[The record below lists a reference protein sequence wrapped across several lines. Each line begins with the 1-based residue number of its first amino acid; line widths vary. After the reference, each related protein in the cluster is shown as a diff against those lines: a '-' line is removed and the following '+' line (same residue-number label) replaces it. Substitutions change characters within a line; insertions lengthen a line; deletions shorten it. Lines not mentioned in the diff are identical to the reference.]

1 MSNTTTIASTDITG
15 TTTPYL
21 LQDSI
26 GSESITTS
34 TTSSPSPSSTAP
46 ATDLGAMLSA
56 AIAGG
61 YLAHGSGGTYT
72 VTAPIVIHI
81 DSTIQGPMGIDLGGA
96 TIVSQI
102 TNGAPVIEFVVGPGV
117 DFRYLT
123 LSNFTIEG
131 NGQEGDGI
139 KIVADGNDRWVYN
152 WNIDHVVVNH
162 VGGYGLDVQ
171 GSVFQGL
178 ISDSSMTGNSA
189 GGAYFSHS
197 ANGGIVSSM
206 HWFGGSFEGNGG
218 DGLTLDN
225 GARDM
230 SVDGVTFANNHG
242 VGISA
247 GSGITSVTDSTFHD
261 NQGMGIWFQG
271 YGNFNNDSFTTSG
284 SQTTGIDGYLDGNAT
299 LIGNSS
305 TYTGAGVDPTVLA
318 NLQGHGQVF
327 TTGDSSALVTGANV
341 GVSAPGDDSVAH
353 VVTSDQGVALPSLAP
368 ITAATTAPVA
378 SSDGTGALESAL
390 TAAMTG
396 GYVAHLT
403 DATYTVTAPIVINVT
418 DPSQAAFGID
428 LGGAKIVSQI
438 DNGGPVI
445 EIVVGPGVNLS
456 SLTLSNFSINGSDGD
471 GIKIVADGTD
481 RGIGTLNIDNVSV
494 EHVDGIGLD
503 VIGNISHGLVVNSW
517 MNGNHQGGARFA
529 NGPHGGVASGL
540 EWVGGGFTLNDVAG
554 MILDNGAHDMT
565 VKGAYFVDNRGPG
578 IDATSGITLVQ
589 ESGFE
594 NNAGAGAIVQGPANF
609 TDVSFSTWG
618 NQTTAVGGYLTDGKV
633 TLTGS
638 GNEYYGSG
646 ADPTVLANIQ
656 GHGTV
661 AVAGTGTIVAGA
673 NVTVTGGDPVLDGTS
688 PSNPVTTPVVAEG
701 LANDTGVSATDQVTS
716 DAVLVGTA
724 EAGAVV
730 HFTVDGD
737 AIAATAT
744 AGAHGDWSYTPI
756 GLTDGVHTIVASETN
771 AAGTGSA
778 SLTFTL
784 DTTAPDVTA
793 ALVHD
798 AGTPTLTGTGDA
810 NATVHF
816 TIDGTDLAATA
827 TADASGLWSFTP
839 TGLTDGA
846 HTVIAS
852 ETDAAGNTGSASLAF
867 TLQPHPAAPEITGMA
882 LDGST
887 VTLSG
892 SGVAAGDVVE
902 FYDGNS
908 WIGWTRTDA
917 SGHWSYAASAASDV
931 PHTFGINE
939 YAANGVLHGANK
951 AVVGGTA
958 AATLTGTDGNDIID
972 ANGGNDTVVGGA
984 GADTLT
990 AGTGKATFAYNAVS
1004 DSTPGAAD
1012 TITDFKH
1019 GIDKIDF
1026 TAIAGI
1032 GTTGG
1037 VPQFQGNITGSGNL
1051 TLDAHSVAFLE
1062 AGGNTHVLVNTTNT
1076 AETVTTSDT
1085 HAADMEITLVGVH
1098 LGLTSTDFHHS

>member
-1 MSNTTTIASTDITG
+1 MSTTTAIASTDITG
-15 TTTPYL
+15 TTAPLL
-21 LQDSI
+21 LQ
-26 GSESITTS
+26 ESIASEAT
-34 TTSSPSPSSTAP
+34 TTSSPAASLAAP

-61 YLAHGSGGTYT
+61 YVAHASGGTFT

-117 DFRYLT
+117 DLRYLT
-123 LSNFTIEG
+123 LSNFTIQG

-139 KIVADGNDRWVYN
+139 KIVADGNDRWVYS
-152 WNIDHVVVNH
+152 WNIDHVTVDH

-171 GSVFQGL
+171 GSVFEGL
-178 ISDSSMTGNSA
+178 VSDSSMNGNGA

-197 ANGGIVSSM
+197 ANGGIVSAV
-206 HWFGGSFEGNGG
+206 HWFGGGFEGNDGA
-218 DGLTLDN
+218 GLTLDN

-230 SVDGVTFANNHG
+230 SVDHVTFADNHG

-247 GSGITSVTDSTFHD
+247 SSGITSVTDSTFDD
-261 NQGMGIWFQG
+261 NQGAGVWFQN
-271 YGNFNNDSFTTSG
+271 YGNFNNDTFTTSG
-284 SQTTGIDGYLDGNAT
+284 SQTTGIDGYLGSAT

-305 TYTGAGVDPTVLA
+305 AYTGTGTDPTVLA
-318 NLQGHGQVF
+318 NLQGNGQIF
-327 TTGDSSALVTGANV
+327 ASGNSSALVTGANV
-341 GVSAPGDDSVAH
+341 AISEPGDGSLAH
-353 VVTSDQGVALPSLAP
+353 VVTSDQGVALPTLTP
-368 ITAATTAPVA
+368 VTAATTASVA
-378 SSDGTGALESAL
+378 SSGGTGALEAAL
-390 TAAMTG
+390 TAAMAG

-503 VIGNISHGLVVNSW
+503 VIGNVSHGLVANSW

-529 NGPHGGVASGL
+529 NGPNGGVASGL
-540 EWVGGGFTLNDVAG
+540 EWDGGGFRLNGVAG
-554 MILDNGAHDMT
+554 LILDNGTHDMT
-565 VKGAYFVDNRGPG
+565 VKGAYFVENHGPG

-594 NNAGAGAIVQGPANF
+594 NNAGTGAIVQGSANF

-618 NQTTAVGGYLTDGKV
+618 TQTTAVGGYLDHGKV
-633 TLTGS
+633 TLTGV
-638 GNEYYGSG
+638 GNEYYGWG

-656 GHGTV
+656 GSGTV
-661 AVAGTGTIVAGA
+661 AVSGTGTIVAGA
-673 NVTVTGGDPVLDGTS
+673 NVTVTGGDPVIDGTS

-701 LANDTGVSATDQVTS
+701 LANDTGVSATDQITS
-716 DAVLVGTA
+716 DATLVGA
-724 EAGAVV
+724 ADAGAAV
-730 HFTVDGD
+730 HFTVDGE

-744 AGAHGDWSYTPI
+744 ADTHGAWSYTPI
-756 GLTDGVHTIVASETN
+756 GLADGVHTIVASETN
-771 AAGTGSA
+771 SAGTGSA

-784 DTTAPDVTA
+784 DTTAPIVTA
-793 ALVHD
+793 ALAHD
-798 AGTPTLTGTGDA
+798 TDSPTLTGTGDA

-816 TIDGTDLAATA
+816 TIDGTDLATTA
-827 TADASGLWSFTP
+827 TADASGAWSFTP
-839 TGLTDGA
+839 TGLASGA

-852 ETDAAGNTGSASLAF
+852 ETDAAGNTGSASLDF
-867 TLQPHPAAPEITGMA
+867 TLQQHPAVPEITGMV
-882 LDGST
+882 LDGGT
-887 VTLSG
+887 VTLG
-892 SGVAAGDVVE
+892 ANTAEPGDLVE
-902 FYDGNS
+902 LYDGYT
-908 WIGWTRTDA
+908 WLGWARADA
-917 SGHWSYAASAASDV
+917 AGHWSYSASVDPAATHS
-931 PHTFGINE
+931 FGINE
-939 YAANGVLHGANK
+939 FTSAGQVLHSAGK
-951 AVVGGTA
+951 AILGGSA
-958 AATLTGTDGNDIID
+958 AATLTGTAGDDIID
-972 ANGGNDTVVGGA
+972 ANGGNDTVIGGA

-990 AGTGKATFAYNAVS
+990 AGAGKATFAYNAIS
-1004 DSTPGAAD
+1004 DSTPDAAD

-1026 TAIAGI
+1026 TAIAGVDA
-1032 GTTGG
+1032 TGG

-1051 TLDAHSVAFLE
+1051 TLEAHSVAFLE
-1062 AGGNTHVLVNTTNT
+1062 AGGNTHVLVNTTNA